1 MKQSSNTWSSRCF
14 RRLAVAPSAAVLL
27 LLLSALGLSTQPAFA
42 QDGYV
47 GIFGGGP
54 FYKNAAN
61 NIREIQNSGF
71 TEAIVWSVEVSPT
84 GDLNL
89 NGEFPLTSNGVYIG
103 AQTHPDF
110 AANMAALKQGNVK
123 RITLSI
129 GSSNYGDWEDIAALV
144 QSQGTGPGSI
154 LYQDF
159 QALKTAIPALDAV
172 DFDDENSFDLSTTVQ
187 FAVMLGNLGYH
198 TIPDA
203 YDNSSYWTSLVS
215 QINSQLPG
223 TVDGVH
229 LQVYAGGAGNNPCSS
244 IWNFGSVPVLPGLWD
259 HAETPKQVQTRMS
272 GWHTDCGISGGF
284 MWIYDD
290 FVGNGEAAQYAQAMA
305 VGAGYSG
312 FALSGPAT
320 VYLNQ
325 SATAKATIKIS
336 DLGGFQGAVTLTP
349 STLPNGV
356 TASISGSGN
365 SQTVTFKAISQSFTG
380 FAPITITGVSGSVSS
395 NFTLTLAVGAAK
407 AGKGNGKQVDLSS
420 DFNLNGIY
428 TDGSKYSTGG
438 LDGSGNSYSSKLLAK
453 LRILDLVECKFGPA
467 NQPDAVASNGQSI
480 PLPQGTFTGLLL
492 MATGVQGAQ
501 SSQTFTIN
509 YTDGTSAQFT
519 QSLSDWSA
527 PQNFPGES
535 EAVAM
540 SYRNTAAGTKNAG
553 TFNLYAY
560 GFPIDSSKTAQS
572 ITLPDNPNVVVLAG
586 TVTSD

>member
-272 GWHTDCGISGGF
+272 GWHSQCGISGGF

-325 SATAKATIKIS
+325 SATAKATVKIA

-356 TASISGSGN
+356 TASISGSGK

-395 NFTLTLAVGAAK
+395 NFTLTLAVSAAK

-438 LDGSGNSYSSKLLAK
+438 IDGSGNSYSSKLLAK

-480 PLPQGTFTGLLL
+480 SLPQGSFTGLLL

-501 SSQTFTIN
+501 SNQTFTIN
-509 YTDGTSAQFT
+509 YTDGTTAQFV

>member
-349 STLPNGV
+349 SSLPNGV
-356 TASISGSGN
+356 TASISGSGK

>member
-89 NGEFPLTSNGVYIG
+89 NGEFPLTSGGVYIG

-272 GWHTDCGISGGF
+272 GWHSQCGISGGF

-325 SATAKATIKIS
+325 SATAKATVKIA

-356 TASISGSGN
+356 TASISGSGK

-395 NFTLTLAVGAAK
+395 NFTLTLAVSAAK

-480 PLPQGTFTGLLL
+480 SLPQGSFTGLLL

-501 SSQTFTIN
+501 SNQTFTIN
-509 YTDGTSAQFT
+509 YTDGTTAQFT

>member
-89 NGEFPLTSNGVYIG
+89 NGEFPLTSGGVYIG

-272 GWHTDCGISGGF
+272 GWHSQCGISGGF

-480 PLPQGTFTGLLL
+480 SLPQGSFTGLLL